1 MKENF
6 GHKKFF
12 VIKKIYYE
20 KILVTKKT
28 NLGKNLFK
36 KNFCYKKKNLSS
48 KIFVIKNFLYGKIF
62 VTMKFLS

>member
-20 KILVTKKT
+20 KTLVTKK
-28 NLGKNLFK
+28 KNCQK
-36 KNFCYKKKNLSS
+36 IFCHK
-48 KIFVIKNFLYGKIF
+48 KIFVIENFCNEKKNLCHEK
-62 VTMKFLS
+62 KFLSKILVIKILS